1 MVNSCWGRASYESR
15 NLQNLRG
22 EPIRAWLDPE
32 AIHRSSHQRARS
44 NRAGPGPAQDLSAAD
59 FRDVQG
65 ATTADAILDHGYD
78 GDISIDNTSLR
89 RGQRRVVLSIGN
101 RSSHGCD

>member
-32 AIHRSSHQRARS
+32 AIHRSGHQRARS